1 MRPVA
6 VIRFS
11 PSEGPGRF
19 GEWLDAQRRPW
30 TLVALDRGDDVPG
43 DPMAYAGIGMMG
55 GPMGAND
62 PTPWRD
68 PLAAF
73 VRDAVDARV
82 PLIGHCLG

>member
-19 GEWLDAQRRPW
+19 GDWLDAQRPP
-30 TLVALDRGDDVPG
+30 VARSSRSTAATPC
-43 DPMAYAGIGMMG
+43 PTIPKAFAGIGMMG

-68 PLAAF
+68 PLAAL
-73 VRDAVDARV
+73 RATRRRRAACR
-82 PLIGHCLG
+82 